1 MSSYK
6 PKSLDELN
14 SMYDKAL
21 SAQRAIKRGTS
32 KINETNS
39 SDSFFDDV
47 IKEAELAVQ
56 KEPEKRIADL
66 SVAVDDF
73 IKHFSEP
80 KNEAKSPVVSTEVQS
95 KAKPAEASK
104 AKEAP
109 KIKTEKKAAIVA
121 APSPEIA
128 RKQSGEHI
136 SSLMSDY
143 IKIMNDQDDSDED
156 EPRQRKS
163 FLARKKDKKAISKE
177 AFKEE
182 EKEEEDNIFDEPSY
196 TPLSDEM
203 KEDVFPFENSSV
215 SFDELSEE
223 KPSAASEEA
232 FNAFSAMS
240 RKKETFHKEIV
251 TEEPAA
257 EEIAEVETTEEA
269 PDFSE
274 AEETE
279 AVFDDLSSN
288 TEAMDDA
295 EEESE
300 AEDEEYTEE
309 DFEEEFEQRP
319 YSKGKNALR
328 VITRVLLSVIL
339 VCTVLLS
346 LCCASLSTVFNVNT
360 GKEVF
365 GQYYFFTS
373 SHDFDASGV
382 KAGDMVICKA
392 QSTVSDDET
401 AVYIDLEN
409 RTFSFGVKDG
419 SITNGEG
426 DIIYLIGDNEV
437 LRDDVL
443 GVVHKTVP
451 TLGDVVMLVY
461 EHYVAVIS
469 VLVSVSAILLLV
481 IIFALKKRRAES
493 EEYFEDEEEYEQE
506 DAEEAAEENEAEAEE
521 DADSDIFAQL
531 D

>member
-47 IKEAELAVQ
+47 IKEAELTVS

-80 KNEAKSPVVSTEVQS
+80 EKKETEASASSDVQP
-95 KAKPAEASK
+95 KAKPVEVPKVTEAQ
-104 AKEAP
+104 
-109 KIKTEKKAAIVA
+109 KIKAEKKAAIIA
-121 APSPEIA
+121 TPSPEIV

-136 SSLMSDY
+136 STLMSDY
-143 IKIMNDQDDSDED
+143 IKIMNDQDDSDD
-156 EPRQRKS
+156 EPKQKKS
-163 FLARKKDKKAISKE
+163 FLTRKKDKKAVSKE
-177 AFKEE
+177 SFKEE
-182 EKEEEDNIFDEPSY
+182 EKAEEDQLFDEPSY

-203 KEDVFPFENSSV
+203 KDEVFPFESGSV
-215 SFDELSEE
+215 SFDELLEE

-240 RKKETFHKEIV
+240 RKKENIHKEIV
-251 TEEPAA
+251 TEEQA
-257 EEIAEVETTEEA
+257 EEATEEEIKDEEPLISDDEPA
-269 PDFSE
+269 DSFDDISSGVEE
-274 AEETE
+274 AEEEE
-279 AVFDDLSSN
+279 AS
-288 TEAMDDA
+288 
-295 EEESE
+295 
-300 AEDEEYTEE
+300 EDEEITGE
-309 DFEEEFEQRP
+309 DFEEEEERP

-328 VITRVLLSVIL
+328 VITRVFLSVIL
-339 VCTVLLS
+339 TCTVILS
-346 LCCASLSTVFNVNT
+346 LGCASLSTVFNVNT

-373 SHDFDASGV
+373 SHDFDTSGV

-409 RTFSFGVKDG
+409 KTFSFGVKDG

-437 LRDDVL
+437 SRDDVL
-443 GVVHKTVP
+443 GTVYKSIP
-451 TLGDVVMLVY
+451 TLGDVVMLIY
-461 EHYVAVIS
+461 EYYVGVIS
-469 VLVSVSAILLLV
+469 VLVSVSAILLLI
-481 IIFALKKRRAES
+481 IIFALKKRSFADDSEYDETEEAEEQDEEES
-493 EEYFEDEEEYEQE
+493 EEK
-506 DAEEAAEENEAEAEE
+506 EENEE
-521 DADSDIFAQL
+521 DSDSDIFAQL